1 MKHASIVVRADWDEE
16 VGVWVASS
24 NDIEGLAIE
33 ANTFEALKPKLI
45 AVATDLLELNGFTS
59 NQPEIPIHMIAE
71 QLVGIPNPTK

>member
-16 VGVWVASS
+16 AGVWVASS

-33 ANTFEALKPKLI
+33 ADTLRSPKPKLI
-45 AVATDLLELNGFTS
+45 AVAAGLLELNGFTS
-59 NQPEIPIHMIAE
+59 NQPEIPIHIIAE